1 MNISRQELNASY
13 SRCRKVARERAG
25 NFYYSFAVLP
35 REKRNAMCAVYAFMR
50 YCDDIADDP
59 AFPSDRELM
68 LTQWRDCLN
77 DSAEGRFGS
86 SPILPAFHDT
96 LTRFGI
102 PPEYFHL
109 LIDGAA
115 SDLSVSSYDT
125 FDQLYDYCY
134 MVASTVGLVC
144 IHIFGFDSPDATK
157 HAEYCGI
164 AFQLTNILR
173 DLKEDVSMGR
183 VYIPAEDL
191 WAFNYGADELAQG
204 VCDERYRN
212 MMRFEVGR
220 ARDFYR
226 AAVPLVP
233 LIHKSG
239 RPGLCA
245 MIDIYSSILDQIESN
260 NYDVFAKHILLSKP
274 RKIAI
279 AAKALIKPKVEGAG
293 PSPTESQS

>member
-1 MNISRQELNASY
+1 MTSE
-13 SRCRKVARERAG
+13 VAIVG
-25 NFYYSFAVLP
+25 V
-35 REKRNAMCAVYAFMR
+35 
-50 YCDDIADDP
+50 
-59 AFPSDRELM
+59 
-68 LTQWRDCLN
+68 
-77 DSAEGRFGS
+77 GS
-86 SPILPAFHDT
+86 SPATRDGDVKVEP
-96 LTRFGI
+96 LTVTACKRAMDDAG
-102 PPEYFHL
+102 L
-109 LIDGAA
+109 AGGDIDGMFQ
-115 SDLSVSSYDT
+115 YT
-125 FDQLYDYCY
+125 
-134 MVASTVGLVC
+134 
-144 IHIFGFDSPDATK
+144 FGFDSPDATK